1 MRTWTGVMMATA
13 VAATIVGCAPK
24 SAVSTALIEDKVYS
38 VTPASVAVKTGIVTG
53 ELAEMKVTERVEQ
66 GSGRIDSPAKLSGT
80 LKLKN
85 SSVDQTVRLVGAKI
99 RYIDDQGQTIKVEEA
114 RTEPAIRFTSSS
126 TERLDPGQDATQSVD
141 VDFPADALKS
151 KKLKE
156 LRLELTYLPSSYR
169 QETANLAVAIGGQ

>member
-38 VTPASVAVKTGIVTG
+38 VTPTSIAVKTGIVTG
-53 ELAEMKVTERVEQ
+53 ELTEMKVTERVEQ
-66 GSGRIDSPAKLSGT
+66 GSGRVDSPAKLSGT

-85 SSVDQTVRLVGAKI
+85 SSVDQTVRLVGATI
-99 RYIDDQGQTIKVEEA
+99 RYIDYQGQVIKVEEA

-126 TERLDPGQDATQSVD
+126 DRLDPGQDATQMVD